1 MVDFLIRLYY
11 TYFIL
16 NLMEKWCN
24 NMKKK
29 KISMKDIAEALDVSI
44 NTVSLA
50 LNNKPGIS
58 TETRQSIIQKAKEL
72 GYSVSA
78 QTRPLRSIALLLDKR
93 YIKNLSFYSRV
104 VYGITTYASQNSY
117 NVIVDFFS
125 NEMPSLPQAVLNNS
139 VEGILTA
146 GTISDDFLSLLLGTR
161 LPFVLIDFTSY
172 HTAADSV
179 GTQNLNGGYAAAE
192 YMIQQGHQTIGFV
205 GDIHY
210 SNNLRERWLGFSSC
224 IADYSRQAICQEH
237 GKYSILSD
245 IAPSVIQKDYSRLVA
260 EIQALPQLPQGW
272 VCCND
277 ETAVCLYQALGAL
290 GIHPGKD
297 ISVMGFD
304 DVENSTL
311 VQPALTTMH
320 VPKKQMGETAIAR
333 LCARIE
339 SPDLPVQNIT
349 LPVWLVERNSV
360 IKMK

>member
-1 MVDFLIRLYY
+1 MR
-11 TYFIL
+11 
-16 NLMEKWCN
+16 
-24 NMKKK
+24 KK
-29 KISMKDIAEALDVSI
+29 KIAMRDIAESLNVSI

-58 TETRQSIIQKAKEL
+58 GETRQIIIQRAKEL
-72 GYSVSA
+72 GYTVST
-78 QTRPLRSIALLLDKR
+78 QTRPMRNIALLLDKR

-117 NVIVDFFS
+117 NIIVDFF
-125 NEMPSLPQAVLNNS
+125 NNDNPMLPQAVLNNS
-139 VEGILTA
+139 VDGILTA
-146 GTISDDFLSLLLGTR
+146 GTISDDFIILLQKTH
-161 LPFVLIDFTSY
+161 LPFVLIDFMSY
-172 HTAADSV
+172 HIAADSV
-179 GTQNLNGGYAAAE
+179 GTQNLNGGYAAAQ
-192 YMIQQGHQTIGFV
+192 YMIQQGHQIIGFV

-224 IADYSRQAICQEH
+224 ISDYSDHNVWQAHEQ
-237 GKYSILSD
+237 YSILSN
-245 IAPSVIQKDYSRLVA
+245 IAPSVIQRDYSRLA
-260 EIQALPQLPQGW
+260 REIQALPQMPEGW

-277 ETAVCLYQALGAL
+277 ETAVCLYQALDAL

-339 SPDLPVQNIT
+339 NPDLPLQNIA

-360 IKMK
+360 VRK